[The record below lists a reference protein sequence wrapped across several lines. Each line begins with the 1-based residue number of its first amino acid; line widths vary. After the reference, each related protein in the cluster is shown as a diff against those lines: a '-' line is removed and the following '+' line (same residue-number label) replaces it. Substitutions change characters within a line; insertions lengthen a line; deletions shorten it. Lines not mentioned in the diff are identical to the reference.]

1 MSDFINEEIRQ
12 QIEDLFNNLQE
23 PVRILFFEQE
33 ECSYCDDTRRLIQE
47 VADLADEIDLQIYDL
62 QEDADV
68 AARYNVDKT
77 PTVVLAARNGTE
89 IRDYGIRYAGIPSGH
104 EFGSLVNDIVRI
116 SSRDS
121 GLHEKT
127 RQFIGTL
134 TEPLHLQVFVTPT
147 CPHCPR
153 AVLTAHQM
161 AMESDLIQAEMVEA
175 TEFPELSQKYN
186 ISGVPNTIVNHG
198 AGSVLGGVPE
208 GMLVQELQKLVTVAA

>member
-1 MSDFINEEIRQ
+1 MSNFINDDVCQ
-12 QIEDLFNNLQE
+12 QLEDLFADLQE
-23 PVRILFFEQE
+23 PVRVLFFEQE
-33 ECSYCDDTRRLIQE
+33 DCTYCDDTRQLIQE

-62 QEDADV
+62 QEDSEI

-77 PTVVLAARNGTE
+77 PSLVLAARDGDE
-89 IRDYGIRYAGIPSGH
+89 IRDYGIRYAGIPAGH

-127 RQFIGTL
+127 REFIESL

-186 ISGVPNTIVNHG
+186 ISGVPNTIINHG
-198 AGSVLGGVPE
+198 AGSVVGGVPE
-208 GMLVQELQKLVTVAA
+208 GMLVQELEKLLVAA

>member
-1 MSDFINEEIRQ
+1 MSNFMNEQIRE
-12 QIEDLFNNLQE
+12 QIEELFADLQE
-23 PVRILFFEQE
+23 PVSILFFEQE
-33 ECSYCDDTRRLIQE
+33 DCTYCDDTRQLIQE
-47 VADLADEIDLQIYDL
+47 VVDLSDKLDLQVYHL
-62 QEDADV
+62 HEDAEI
-68 AARYNVDKT
+68 AAQYNVDKT
-77 PTVVLAARNGTE
+77 PVLVLAGRDGDE
-89 IRDYGIRYAGIPSGH
+89 IRDYGVRYVGIPAGH
-104 EFGSLVNDIVRI
+104 EFGSLVNDLMQV

-127 RQFIGTL
+127 RQFIQTL

-161 AMESDLIQAEMVEA
+161 AIESDLIEAEMVEA

-208 GMLVQELQKLVTVAA
+208 GMFVEELQKLLVVA

>member
-1 MSDFINEEIRQ
+1 MTNFINEEISE
-12 QIEDLFNNLQE
+12 QIEDLFDDLQE
-23 PVRILFFEQE
+23 PVRVLFFEQE
-33 ECSYCDDTRRLIQE
+33 DCSYCEDTRQLIQE

-62 QEDADV
+62 QEDTEI

-77 PTVVLAARNGTE
+77 PTLVLAARDGDE
-89 IRDYGIRYAGIPSGH
+89 FRDYGVRYAGIPAGH
-104 EFGSLVNDIVRI
+104 EFGSLVNDIVRV

-127 RQFIGTL
+127 RQFIRTL

-208 GMLVQELQKLVTVAA
+208 GMFVEELKKMLVPA